1 MAAAKR
7 SKMFVCSSCGESF
20 NSWSGKCFSCNEW
33 NTLVEETTA
42 LVAGSVHSGSVSK
55 AKKLAPETVGS
66 AITHDYKRLKTS
78 NKSFDELLGGGI
90 VRGGVVLFTGEPGIG
105 KSTLL
110 IQIANMIASGNKVL
124 YVSGEESVH
133 QVSLRASRLNIDS
146 KNLEIASSNSA
157 EDIALTIASKQYDL
171 VVVDSIQ
178 TVSCSSVPSIAG
190 SVPQITNS
198 THLIST
204 SAKNSA
210 TSLILV
216 GHVTKEGSIAGPKL
230 LEHIVDVVL
239 FLEGDRY
246 GGFRILKSSKNRYGS
261 TSDSIIYE
269 MSDAGMEEVAN
280 PSANLLAERSKNI
293 DGSVIFATLE
303 GTRPIL
309 TEVQALVN
317 RTSYGY
323 PKRTASGVEL
333 NRLNLLIAMLEKRTN
348 IKLGEHDVYVNII
361 GGIKVR
367 EPAVDLAL
375 CLAIASSAKS
385 KVMRSDFVVFGEL
398 GLSGEIRH
406 VPFVDRRIDE
416 AKKMGFKGSVGPSAA
431 NVKLSVNHQY
441 LGLKNVQEAI
451 QKLF

>member
-7 SKMFVCSSCGESF
+7 SKMFTCSSCGETSS
-20 NSWSGKCFSCNEW
+20 SWSGKCFSCGEW
-33 NTLVEETTA
+33 NTLVEETA
-42 LVAGSVHSGSVSK
+42 PLVASSIHAGGVSK
-55 AKKLAPETVGS
+55 ARALAPETIAT
-66 AITHDYKRLKTS
+66 AITHDYKRLKTGK
-78 NKSFDELLGGGI
+78 KSFDDLLGGGV

-110 IQIANMIASGNKVL
+110 IQIANYIAAGNKVL

-133 QVSLRASRLNIDS
+133 QVSMRASRLKINE

-157 EDIALTIASKQYDL
+157 EDIAITIASKKYDL

-204 SAKNSA
+204 SAKSSN

-261 TSDSIIYE
+261 TADSIIYE
-269 MSDAGMEEVAN
+269 MSDAGMKEVVN

-309 TEVQALVN
+309 TEVQALVH

-361 GGIKVR
+361 GGLKVR
-367 EPAVDLAL
+367 EPAVDLAI

-385 KVMRSDFVVFGEL
+385 KTMKNDFVIFGEL

-416 AKKMGFKGSVGPSAA
+416 AKKMGFEGSVGPAVNS
-431 NVKLSVNHQY
+431 VKVTKDHRYLS
-441 LGLKNVQEAI
+441 LKNVQEAI
-451 QKLF
+451 KTLF

>member
-1 MAAAKR
+1 MAAKQT
-7 SKMFVCSSCGESF
+7 KKFVCSSCGEAF

-33 NTLVEETTA
+33 NTLVEESNTLA
-42 LVAGSVHSGSVSK
+42 AGSLHSNSVAK
-55 AKKLAPETVGS
+55 AKKLSPETVSS
-66 AITHDYKRLKTS
+66 AIKHDYKRLKTTK
-78 NKSFDELLGGGI
+78 KSFDDLLGGGI

-110 IQIANMIASGNKVL
+110 MQIANFVANNNNVL

-133 QVSLRASRLNIDS
+133 QVSLRASRLKVGS
-146 KNLEIASSNSA
+146 KNLEIVSSNSA
-157 EDIALTIASKQYDL
+157 EDIALTLSSGKYDL
-171 VVVDSIQ
+171 VIVDSIQ
-178 TVSCSSVPSIAG
+178 TVSCASVPSIAG

-204 SAKNSA
+204 AAKNSN

-261 TSDSIIYE
+261 TSDSVIYE
-269 MSDAGMEEVAN
+269 MTNNGMEEVAN
-280 PSANLLAERSKNI
+280 PSASLLAERSNNI

-309 TEVQALVN
+309 TEVQALVH

-348 IKLGEHDVYVNII
+348 LKLGEHDVYVNVI
-361 GGIKVR
+361 GGIKVK

-375 CLAIASSAKS
+375 VLAIASSAKS
-385 KVMRSDFVVFGEL
+385 KTMKSDYVVFGEL
-398 GLSGEIRH
+398 GLSGEIRS
-406 VPFVDRRIDE
+406 VPYIEKRLAE
-416 AKKMGFKGSVGPSAA
+416 AKKMGFKGSAGPLVSSAKKVTA
-431 NVKLSVNHQY
+431 DNY
-441 LGLKNVQEAI
+441 LGLKNIQEAI
-451 QKLF
+451 RTLF